1 MRQAVEQFFQEYADA
16 YSSFDVDK
24 VTELFSLPCLF
35 LTDDSKLMM
44 AELSSLEKTIRHQ
57 FDLYR
62 SLGVAQ
68 VKNRVQ
74 HLVRLSESMV
84 FVSLYWYFC
93 DANGKV
99 LQNCHTSYTLQR
111 SGDLWRLVSVMID
124 DERFALKS
132 IQP

>member
-1 MRQAVEQFFQEYADA
+1 MRQAVEQFFQDYADA
-16 YSSFDVDK
+16 YSSFNVEQ

-44 AELSSLEKTIRHQ
+44 GETASLEKTVRHQ
-57 FDLYR
+57 FNLYR

-84 FVSLYWYFC
+84 FASLYWYFC

-111 SGDLWRLVSVMID
+111 SGDHWRLVAVMID